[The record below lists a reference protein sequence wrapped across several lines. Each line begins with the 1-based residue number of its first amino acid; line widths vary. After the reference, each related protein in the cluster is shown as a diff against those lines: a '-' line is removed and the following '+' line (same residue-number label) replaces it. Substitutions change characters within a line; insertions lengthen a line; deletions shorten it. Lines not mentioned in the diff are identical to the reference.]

1 MSAAHNPAVTYRARA
16 VPPASD
22 WGRFLVRMRQE
33 KDWSAVQAHEALHD
47 GLGLRLKSK
56 ASYTAL
62 EDGKAPSPAQERFLR
77 EFFHD
82 GPTEADRDPMAG
94 TGGDTPAVPAAYL
107 ERIDALL
114 VTVGQ
119 LIEQN
124 AALMQAFGL
133 GPPPPDVQTVIEEA
147 SEQRRSAS
155 TLRPADPAPRKA
167 PRSQVRSEG

>member
-1 MSAAHNPAVTYRARA
+1 MEDGQPWAVDR
-16 VPPASD
+16 
-22 WGRFLVRMRQE
+22 LIERMRAE
-33 KDWSAVQAHEALHD
+33 VGW
-47 GLGLRLKSK
+47 
-56 ASYTAL
+56 
-62 EDGKAPSPAQERFLR
+62 APSRPKTMATFYRFWKAYGIEPPDLN
-77 EFFHD
+77 
-82 GPTEADRDPMAG
+82 PPMAG

-133 GPPPPDVQTVIEEA
+133 GPPPPDVQTAIEEA